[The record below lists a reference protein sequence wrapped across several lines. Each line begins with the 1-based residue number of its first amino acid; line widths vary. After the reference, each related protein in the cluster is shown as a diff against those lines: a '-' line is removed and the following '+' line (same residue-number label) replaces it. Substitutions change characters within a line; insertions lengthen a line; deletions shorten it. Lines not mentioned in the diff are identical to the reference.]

1 MQQRYSS
8 SYGGL
13 DNQENAV
20 GHGAKQFGGHQ
31 QQGRRCVLVARA
43 SEEQTVTNAGGEGCM
58 DSTLRVL
65 FESIQVVKRYI
76 LTLLLMSII
85 CGESLKKV

>member
-13 DNQENAV
+13 DNQENVV

-43 SEEQTVTNAGGEGCM
+43 SEEQTVTNEGGEGWMDCM
-58 DSTLRVL
+58 SHVL
-65 FESIQVVKRYI
+65 FDTI
-76 LTLLLMSII
+76 
-85 CGESLKKV
+85 